1 MNKNVIRKKI
11 LKIRRNN
18 ESKKYKINFFSII
31 DLLKKF
37 KIKGKIV
44 GGYYPYNYEVNIME
58 ILKKFEKKKYLVT
71 LPKIKRNHQM
81 DFFNWS
87 TEDPLLVNDLGIP
100 EPTSIKIQYPDI
112 LLVPLVA
119 YDKHLNRVGYGG
131 GYYDR
136 FINKL
141 KKKKKIII
149 IGIAYSFQEVKKVNT
164 NKFDMKLDAIVTE
177 KKK

>member
-1 MNKNVIRKKI
+1 MKKSEIRKKI
-11 LKIRRNN
+11 FKLRKKIYLKN
-18 ESKKYKINFFSII
+18 KYLNTNKIINF
-31 DLLKKF
+31 LNKK
-37 KIKGKIV
+37 KIKKKII